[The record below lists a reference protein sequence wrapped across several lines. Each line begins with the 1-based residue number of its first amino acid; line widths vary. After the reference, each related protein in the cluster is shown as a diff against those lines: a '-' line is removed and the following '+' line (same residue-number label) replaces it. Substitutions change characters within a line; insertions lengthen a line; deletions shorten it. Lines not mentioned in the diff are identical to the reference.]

1 MSKIFVN
8 YPKCSTCKRA
18 EKFLKEN
25 NVEFVNRNIVEEN
38 PTAEELSLWMDK
50 SGLEPRKFFNTS
62 GVLYREMNLK
72 DKIKTMSKE
81 EMIEILS
88 TNGMLVKR
96 PLLVT
101 EDIVLVGFKEE
112 NYKEVIPAPLLSRFT
127 MKALFEPVGFEIKNK
142 YIVEK
147 AKALVEKYNDKYGK
161 TIDYADVIKKID
173 KNVINSTKNFRYLNR
188 LVQKALISTIENN
201 E

>member
-38 PTAEELSLWMDK
+38 PTAEELSLWMGK

-112 NYKEVIPAPLLSRFT
+112 NYKEI
-127 MKALFEPVGFEIKNK
+127 I
-142 YIVEK
+142 
-147 AKALVEKYNDKYGK
+147 
-161 TIDYADVIKKID
+161 
-173 KNVINSTKNFRYLNR
+173 
-188 LVQKALISTIENN
+188 
-201 E
+201 

>member
-81 EMIEILS
+81 EMIEIVS

-112 NYKEVIPAPLLSRFT
+112 NYKEI
-127 MKALFEPVGFEIKNK
+127 I
-142 YIVEK
+142 
-147 AKALVEKYNDKYGK
+147 
-161 TIDYADVIKKID
+161 
-173 KNVINSTKNFRYLNR
+173 
-188 LVQKALISTIENN
+188 
-201 E
+201 

>member
-1 MSKIFVN
+1 MSKLFIN
-8 YPKCSTCKRA
+8 YPKCSTCKKA
-18 EKFLKEN
+18 EKFLKEDN
-25 NVEFVNRNIVEEN
+25 IEFINRNIVEEN
-38 PTAEELSLWMDK
+38 PSAEELALWMEK

-112 NYKEVIPAPLLSRFT
+112 NYKEI
-127 MKALFEPVGFEIKNK
+127 I
-142 YIVEK
+142 
-147 AKALVEKYNDKYGK
+147 
-161 TIDYADVIKKID
+161 
-173 KNVINSTKNFRYLNR
+173 
-188 LVQKALISTIENN
+188 
-201 E
+201 

>member
-1 MSKIFVN
+1 MSKLFIN

-25 NVEFVNRNIVEEN
+25 NIEFINRNIVEEN
-38 PTAEELSLWMDK
+38 PSAEELALWMEK

-96 PLLVT
+96 PLLVM
-101 EDIVLVGFKEE
+101 DDKVLVGFKEE
-112 NYKEVIPAPLLSRFT
+112 NYKEI
-127 MKALFEPVGFEIKNK
+127 I
-142 YIVEK
+142 
-147 AKALVEKYNDKYGK
+147 
-161 TIDYADVIKKID
+161 
-173 KNVINSTKNFRYLNR
+173 
-188 LVQKALISTIENN
+188 
-201 E
+201 

>member
-1 MSKIFVN
+1 MSKVFIN
-8 YPKCSTCKRA
+8 YHKCSTCKKA

-25 NVEFVNRNIVEEN
+25 NIEFINRNIVEEN
-38 PTAEELSLWMDK
+38 PSAEELALWMEK

-96 PLLVT
+96 PLLVM
-101 EDIVLVGFKEE
+101 DDKVLVGFKEE
-112 NYKEVIPAPLLSRFT
+112 NYKEI
-127 MKALFEPVGFEIKNK
+127 I
-142 YIVEK
+142 
-147 AKALVEKYNDKYGK
+147 
-161 TIDYADVIKKID
+161 
-173 KNVINSTKNFRYLNR
+173 
-188 LVQKALISTIENN
+188 
-201 E
+201 

>member
-72 DKIKTMSKE
+72 DKLKEMNEE
-81 EMIEILS
+81 EMIKLLATDGKLI
-88 TNGMLVKR
+88 KR
-96 PLLVT
+96 PLLVS
-101 EDIVLVGFKEE
+101 EEGILVGFKEDS
-112 NYKEVIPAPLLSRFT
+112 YKQI
-127 MKALFEPVGFEIKNK
+127 I
-142 YIVEK
+142 
-147 AKALVEKYNDKYGK
+147 
-161 TIDYADVIKKID
+161 
-173 KNVINSTKNFRYLNR
+173 
-188 LVQKALISTIENN
+188 
-201 E
+201 

>member
-25 NVEFVNRNIVEEN
+25 NVEFVNRNKVEEN

-72 DKIKTMSKE
+72 DKLKTMSKE

-112 NYKEVIPAPLLSRFT
+112 NYKEI
-127 MKALFEPVGFEIKNK
+127 I
-142 YIVEK
+142 
-147 AKALVEKYNDKYGK
+147 
-161 TIDYADVIKKID
+161 
-173 KNVINSTKNFRYLNR
+173 
-188 LVQKALISTIENN
+188 
-201 E
+201 

>member
-1 MSKIFVN
+1 MSKLFIN
-8 YPKCSTCKRA
+8 YPKCSTCKKA

-25 NVEFVNRNIVEEN
+25 NIEFINRNIVEEN
-38 PTAEELSLWMDK
+38 PSAEELVLWMEK

-96 PLLVT
+96 PLLVM
-101 EDIVLVGFKEE
+101 DDKVLVGFKEE
-112 NYKEVIPAPLLSRFT
+112 NYKEI
-127 MKALFEPVGFEIKNK
+127 I
-142 YIVEK
+142 
-147 AKALVEKYNDKYGK
+147 
-161 TIDYADVIKKID
+161 
-173 KNVINSTKNFRYLNR
+173 
-188 LVQKALISTIENN
+188 
-201 E
+201 

>member
-25 NVEFVNRNIVEEN
+25 KVEFVNRNIVEEN

-112 NYKEVIPAPLLSRFT
+112 NYKEI
-127 MKALFEPVGFEIKNK
+127 I
-142 YIVEK
+142 
-147 AKALVEKYNDKYGK
+147 
-161 TIDYADVIKKID
+161 
-173 KNVINSTKNFRYLNR
+173 
-188 LVQKALISTIENN
+188 
-201 E
+201 

>member
-1 MSKIFVN
+1 MSKLFIN
-8 YPKCSTCKRA
+8 YPKCSTCKKA

-25 NVEFVNRNIVEEN
+25 NIEFINRNIVEEN
-38 PTAEELSLWMDK
+38 PSAEELALWMEK

-96 PLLVT
+96 PLLVM
-101 EDIVLVGFKEE
+101 DDKLLVGFKEE
-112 NYKEVIPAPLLSRFT
+112 NYKEI
-127 MKALFEPVGFEIKNK
+127 I
-142 YIVEK
+142 
-147 AKALVEKYNDKYGK
+147 
-161 TIDYADVIKKID
+161 
-173 KNVINSTKNFRYLNR
+173 
-188 LVQKALISTIENN
+188 
-201 E
+201 

>member
-25 NVEFVNRNIVEEN
+25 KVEFVNRNIVEEN

-112 NYKEVIPAPLLSRFT
+112 NYK
-127 MKALFEPVGFEIKNK
+127 
-142 YIVEK
+142 
-147 AKALVEKYNDKYGK
+147 
-161 TIDYADVIKKID
+161 KI
-173 KNVINSTKNFRYLNR
+173 I
-188 LVQKALISTIENN
+188 
-201 E
+201 

>member
-1 MSKIFVN
+1 MSKLFIN
-8 YPKCSTCKRA
+8 YPKCSTCKKA

-25 NVEFVNRNIVEEN
+25 NIEFINRNIVEEN
-38 PTAEELSLWMDK
+38 PSAEELALWMEK

-96 PLLVT
+96 PLLVM
-101 EDIVLVGFKEE
+101 DDKVLVGFKEE
-112 NYKEVIPAPLLSRFT
+112 NYN
-127 MKALFEPVGFEIKNK
+127 EI
-142 YIVEK
+142 I
-147 AKALVEKYNDKYGK
+147 
-161 TIDYADVIKKID
+161 
-173 KNVINSTKNFRYLNR
+173 
-188 LVQKALISTIENN
+188 
-201 E
+201 

>member
-38 PTAEELSLWMDK
+38 PSAEELALWMEK

-96 PLLVT
+96 PLLVM
-101 EDIVLVGFKEE
+101 DDKVLVGFKEE
-112 NYKEVIPAPLLSRFT
+112 NYKEI
-127 MKALFEPVGFEIKNK
+127 I
-142 YIVEK
+142 
-147 AKALVEKYNDKYGK
+147 
-161 TIDYADVIKKID
+161 
-173 KNVINSTKNFRYLNR
+173 
-188 LVQKALISTIENN
+188 
-201 E
+201 

>member
-62 GVLYREMNLK
+62 CVLYREMNLK

-112 NYKEVIPAPLLSRFT
+112 NYKEI
-127 MKALFEPVGFEIKNK
+127 I
-142 YIVEK
+142 
-147 AKALVEKYNDKYGK
+147 
-161 TIDYADVIKKID
+161 
-173 KNVINSTKNFRYLNR
+173 
-188 LVQKALISTIENN
+188 
-201 E
+201 

>member
-62 GVLYREMNLK
+62 GALYREMNLK

-112 NYKEVIPAPLLSRFT
+112 NYKEI
-127 MKALFEPVGFEIKNK
+127 I
-142 YIVEK
+142 
-147 AKALVEKYNDKYGK
+147 
-161 TIDYADVIKKID
+161 
-173 KNVINSTKNFRYLNR
+173 
-188 LVQKALISTIENN
+188 
-201 E
+201 

>member
-1 MSKIFVN
+1 MSKLFIN
-8 YPKCSTCKRA
+8 YPKCSTCKKA

-25 NVEFVNRNIVEEN
+25 NIEFINRNIVQEN
-38 PTAEELSLWMDK
+38 PSAEELALWMEK

-96 PLLVT
+96 PLLVM
-101 EDIVLVGFKEE
+101 DDKVLVGFKEE
-112 NYKEVIPAPLLSRFT
+112 NYKEI
-127 MKALFEPVGFEIKNK
+127 I
-142 YIVEK
+142 
-147 AKALVEKYNDKYGK
+147 
-161 TIDYADVIKKID
+161 
-173 KNVINSTKNFRYLNR
+173 
-188 LVQKALISTIENN
+188 
-201 E
+201 